1 MRERIINYVE
11 GLRIEDDE
19 IKDRLIAM
27 YQKEVDHI
35 ITMKKKADNLAKFS
49 RVILGREVSSDD
61 FYYKDEDELFEK
73 AVNQVNMVFRKILG

>member
-11 GLRIEDDE
+11 SLKIEDEE
-19 IKDRLIAM
+19 IKERLIAM

-61 FYYKDEDELFEK
+61 FYYKNDDELFEK
-73 AVNQVNMVFRKILG
+73 AVNQVNLVFRKILG